1 MKLRKSIILC
11 GLAAAA
17 LSMTSCNDWLDVNN
31 DPNTPTSA
39 DASYANRMTYM
50 QHYSL
55 ASYMIPSSNSAYYC
69 GQLATITGSQQPAAM
84 NWNLGGANRANN
96 AQQWFLVPV
105 GGNLPDLYNSAM
117 NDGAYHY
124 AAVACYFKAFGFM
137 TMTDL
142 FGEAPFDE
150 AFGASVAPKY
160 NTGKEVFMGCIN
172 LIDEAIELF
181 QKEQK
186 EGALPLSDGDMW
198 NGGDTGKW
206 LKLCYFMKARWLNHL
221 SKKQPGSYKD
231 GKYDQATILECLSKA
246 MQSNADNTVVYHE
259 DNNSSTWDHEGWKE
273 PVDYSTLYSCIG
285 MNNNRMFVSKC
296 FYDNLTNFAGN
307 GVEDPRAD
315 KFIPW
320 CRSVKSADT
329 PAEIKWSADGKWRRS
344 LGVDL
349 NSNIISIKGP
359 SASLYKLRY
368 FDADSNEVTTEKAS
382 VRYEPA
388 GWYIN
393 STDAA
398 RLGDTVYIQ
407 GLSGSVGYGG
417 GKDMLARRST
427 YKGVGVDESALSGV
441 FWTRPTSPTVVGSYA
456 EACMIKA
463 EVLFRQGKTAE
474 AYNAYREGIKAHIE
488 FVNDVCKRWLS
499 GDPKQVE
506 ALTTCPSFTPM
517 NQADI
522 DNYLN
527 NGIGTAGDLTMGKI
541 MTQKQ
546 FVIFFTN
553 EMWLDMRRMDY
564 NPEYFLRW
572 HKPFM
577 YENNASY
584 KTYCPD
590 GKYPR
595 RWGQA
600 SYEKDYNTTNLDAIG
615 DQVPGARDLPAGAN
629 GKWYLSDQICT
640 LPVWWDSTQE

>member
-11 GLAAAA
+11 GLAAVA
-17 LSMTSCNDWLDVNN
+17 LSLTSCNDWLDVNN
-31 DPNTPTSA
+31 DPNKPTSA
-39 DASYANRMTYM
+39 DASYANRMTFM
-50 QHYSL
+50 QHYSI
-55 ASYMIPSSNSAYYC
+55 AAYMIPSSNSAYYC
-69 GQLATITGSQQPAAM
+69 GQLASISGTQQPAAM

-105 GGNLPDLYNSAM
+105 GGNLNDLYNSAM
-117 NDGAYHY
+117 EDGAYHY

-150 AFGASVAPKY
+150 AFGDAAAPKY

-259 DNNSSTWDHEGWKE
+259 DNNSSTWDHEGWNE

-320 CRSVKSADT
+320 TRSVKSENS

-349 NSNIISIKGP
+349 NSNIISN
-359 SASLYKLRY
+359 AAL
-368 FDADSNEVTTEKAS
+368 KAS
-382 VRYEPA
+382 SYNVNIP
-388 GWYIN
+388 GWTSDII
-393 STDAA
+393 D
-398 RLGDTVYIQ
+398 DTVYVQ
-407 GLSGSVGYGG
+407 GQSGSTGYGG
-417 GKDMLARRST
+417 GKDMLMRKA
-427 YKGVGVDESALSGV
+427 GVDESALSGV

-463 EVLFRQGKTAE
+463 EVLFRQGKTNE
-474 AYNAYREGIKAHIE
+474 AYIAYREGIKAHIE
-488 FVNDVCKRWLS
+488 YVNSVCERWLS

-506 ALTTCPSFTPM
+506 QLVDCPSFTPM
-517 NQADI
+517 KQADI

-527 NGIGTAGDLTMGKI
+527 NGIGTAADLTMGKI

-564 NPEYFLRW
+564 NPEYFLGW

-577 YENNASY
+577 YENTAAY

-590 GKYPR
+590 GAYPR
-595 RWGQA
+595 RWNQA
-600 SYEKDYNTTNLDAIG
+600 SYEKDYNSTNLEAIG
-615 DQVPGARDLPAGAN
+615 AQVPGALDLPVGAN